1 MFDPSVF
8 ENLKVI
14 VEGAFYDLDLEG
26 ELAVIDRHD
35 YVDLA
40 YMSRIFE
47 ISTRLDA
54 SNEKTVECTL
64 TLSAGLQ
71 SFSSEKL
78 SPKTKRDPG
87 CELKIT
93 FRYINPDHPLRKI
106 HILKQIWDKG
116 YQYRVFK
123 HTPIGF
129 KHEDS
134 FVTIEIKQ
142 EKPVYED
149 EIEQLHTYVSQIHH
163 ILKTEV

>member
-8 ENLKVI
+8 ENLKVV

-54 SNEKTVECTL
+54 SNEKAVECTL
-64 TLSAGLQ
+64 SLSAGLL
-71 SFSSEKL
+71 SFSAEKL
-78 SPKTKRDPG
+78 SSIPKREPG
-87 CELKIT
+87 CELKIK
-93 FRYINPDHPLRKI
+93 FRYIDPEHPLRNI
-106 HILKQIWDKG
+106 HILKQVWDKG
-116 YQYRVFK
+116 YTYKVFK

-142 EKPVYED
+142 DKPIYED
-149 EIEQLHTYVSQIHH
+149 EIDHLHTYVSQIHH
-163 ILKTEV
+163 KLKTEV

>member
-8 ENLKVI
+8 ENLKVV

-26 ELAVIDRHD
+26 ELAIIDRHD

-47 ISTRLDA
+47 ISTRLDT
-54 SNEKTVECTL
+54 SKEKAVECTL
-64 TLSAGLQ
+64 SLSAGLQ

-78 SPKTKRDPG
+78 TSITKREPG
-87 CELKIT
+87 CDLKIK
-93 FRYINPDHPLRKI
+93 FRYIDPEHPLRNI
-106 HILKQIWDKG
+106 HVLKQIWDKG
-116 YQYRVFK
+116 YTYRVFK

-129 KHEDS
+129 KHEDP

-142 EKPVYED
+142 DKPLYED
-149 EIEQLHTYVSQIHH
+149 EIDQLHSYVRQILH
-163 ILKTEV
+163 ILKTDA

>member
-8 ENLKVI
+8 ENLKVV

-26 ELAVIDRHD
+26 ELAIIDRHD

-47 ISTRLDA
+47 ISTRLDT
-54 SNEKTVECTL
+54 SMEKAVECTL
-64 TLSAGLQ
+64 SLSAGLQ
-71 SFSSEKL
+71 AFSSEKL
-78 SPKTKRDPG
+78 SSITKREPG
-87 CELKIT
+87 CDLKIK
-93 FRYINPDHPLRKI
+93 FRYIDPEHPLRNI

-116 YQYRVFK
+116 YHYRVFK

-129 KHEDS
+129 KHEDP

-142 EKPVYED
+142 DKPIYED
-149 EIEQLHTYVSQIHH
+149 EIDQLHTYVSQIHH
-163 ILKTEV
+163 ILKAEG